1 MTAWLLKNWLP
12 LGLSATLTAVI
23 AFGLHTLAV
32 DWIEAS
38 YERKLTEQKTVLTQQ
53 CEAAKATTEEVS
65 RELQTQ
71 LSVRDA
77 SLADA
82 RRLLNKQCAAPVV
95 VHTAARH
102 DGSTAAGELRVSDGS
117 RLEADGNEL
126 LDIAGDAEAVRLRL
140 IACQSFVEKN
150 RAARLNQ

>member
-1 MTAWLLKNWLP
+1 MTAWLLKNWFP
-12 LGLSATLTAVI
+12 LTASASLTALI
-23 AFGLHTLAV
+23 AFGLHTV
-32 DWIEAS
+32 SVSWIEAAH
-38 YERKLTEQKTVLTQQ
+38 EREIAKQKTVLTEQ

-71 LSVRDA
+71 LSVRDT

-102 DGSTAAGELRVSDGS
+102 DGSTAAGELRVSDGKS
-117 RLEADGNEL
+117 LVADGNEL

-150 RAARLNQ
+150 RAQRLNQ